1 MTPER
6 DTLYARLQ
14 SVQSSIDGVYMRIEG
29 LHMTPGRLREEKF
42 HGLQGEL
49 KTRKDQEEDIRKE
62 LQTLPF
68 PDAR

>member
-14 SVQSSIDGVYMRIEG
+14 SVQAKIDGVYMRIEG
-29 LHMTPGRLREEKF
+29 LHMTPGRLREDKF
-42 HGLQGEL
+42 NGLVAEL
-49 KTRKDQEEDIRKE
+49 KKHQAEEADIRKE
-62 LQTLPF
+62 LQALPF